1 MQARGDP
8 GRRCDTQL
16 GLGDGMSRRAQGA
29 RPINIGRIDPRVQAH
44 DTKRRRQ
51 LRHVPLSPGRD
62 TSDTS
67 PQQRTTRTEATFILS
82 PEPMVYRP
90 NGRPGTKARRPL
102 PDERRHGENASGV
115 D

>member
-1 MQARGDP
+1 
-8 GRRCDTQL
+8 
-16 GLGDGMSRRAQGA
+16 MSRRRAQGA
-29 RPINIGRIDPRVQAH
+29 RPINIGPIDPRVQAH
-44 DTKRRRQ
+44 NAERRRQ
-51 LRHVPLSPGRD
+51 LRHVPLFPERD